1 MERTRTYWHMTSESR
16 GVGQGLETRTIVSCE
31 RIEAGE
37 FECTY
42 ETETETADPLHRRPG
57 RQVSREKAKWRMH
70 TGTDSGFP
78 TPEEVK
84 TRLSAWEA
92 ATRHSCMR
100 PTHTGPRGH
109 VGPLPKM

>member
-92 ATRHSCMR
+92 ATRHSCMG